1 LKLKLNNFKR
11 FSSLEI
17 ELDQPLTVLVGR
29 NNSGKST
36 ILEAIRVAFEDL
48 RSDFYLNKKLG
59 KTGTAESILTCM
71 LSEDEWDNAIKLV
84 RDQFPEDV
92 DRGEVIALLGDT
104 PIEIRKLIQYVN
116 GNITNNY
123 REVKLFSEKILSQIN
138 PRAHQAI
145 RSAVHNLRGQNLA
158 IFAGMMYLSAE
169 RVMDSQENFVPFNN
183 LAQHSE
189 RHRLVRNNLYFLKKQ
204 RQEKYEEII
213 KKITRI
219 FPDIQNIEAILNE
232 FTGRIDLDLQEGSY
246 KSDIGELGSG
256 TKALV
261 MIMGRILSP
270 GTTIALLDE
279 PDVNMHSGL
288 VQELARALEEV
299 SKETQIII
307 SSHHEA
313 FVNRIDRSNIIH
325 VKRKDVLEST
335 ASLLTDR
342 QQITEI
348 LEDIGIP
355 LSNYSVAEAIT
366 SKVIVIGEGDS
377 DWTYLTSLARKAE
390 KYEELMSVAP
400 VYHALGGKGRT
411 VDAKLLDRIYN
422 SPAPFVFIR
431 DRDETKAK
439 RMADIETKLGR
450 NRVHFL
456 TRREIENYC
465 LDYEAILQLLK
476 DKSVTKSQEIQ
487 NKVDAVTIETLK
499 EKVKELANSLK
510 MKVVILRFIENLPV
524 LRFLEGDEISK
535 FVEDNMVTTL
545 DEARNIIID
554 FKSNVLDK
562 LSELKS
568 DDLVSVLKEQYSELD
583 NLWQGDQILSLCPGK
598 DLIKLINNWAT
609 ENFGINVTALLLIER
624 LKRVDPEIV
633 QLIEKI
639 IDASKATPLPE
650 SATSSG

>member
-1 LKLKLNNFKR
+1 
-11 FSSLEI
+11 
-17 ELDQPLTVLVGR
+17 
-29 NNSGKST
+29 
-36 ILEAIRVAFEDL
+36 
-48 RSDFYLNKKLG
+48 
-59 KTGTAESILTCM
+59 
-71 LSEDEWDNAIKLV
+71 
-84 RDQFPEDV
+84 
-92 DRGEVIALLGDT
+92 
-104 PIEIRKLIQYVN
+104 
-116 GNITNNY
+116 
-123 REVKLFSEKILSQIN
+123 
-138 PRAHQAI
+138 
-145 RSAVHNLRGQNLA
+145 
-158 IFAGMMYLSAE
+158 
-169 RVMDSQENFVPFNN
+169 
-183 LAQHSE
+183 
-189 RHRLVRNNLYFLKKQ
+189 
-204 RQEKYEEII
+204 
-213 KKITRI
+213 
-219 FPDIQNIEAILNE
+219 
-232 FTGRIDLDLQEGSY
+232 
-246 KSDIGELGSG
+246 
-256 TKALV
+256 
-261 MIMGRILSP
+261 
-270 GTTIALLDE
+270 
-279 PDVNMHSGL
+279 
-288 VQELARALEEV
+288 
-299 SKETQIII
+299 
-307 SSHHEA
+307 
-313 FVNRIDRSNIIH
+313 
-325 VKRKDVLEST
+325 
-335 ASLLTDR
+335 
-342 QQITEI
+342 
-348 LEDIGIP
+348 
-355 LSNYSVAEAIT
+355 
-366 SKVIVIGEGDS
+366 
-377 DWTYLTSLARKAE
+377 
-390 KYEELMSVAP
+390 
-400 VYHALGGKGRT
+400 
-411 VDAKLLDRIYN
+411 
-422 SPAPFVFIR
+422 
-431 DRDETKAK
+431 
-439 RMADIETKLGR
+439 MADIETKLGR